1 MSRKLMVTVL
11 LALALLA
18 VMAVPAFASDH
29 LFNATNSPGADVRG
43 FTNPVAANPS
53 GMSAAMA
60 RPATVPGEGNP
71 NAGQHMVTPAVDLS
85 LVRRAFR
92 WARDADGSLRVGGDG
107 VKLPHVIGIDHRPT
121 ESRPVAFLD

>member
-29 LFNATNSPGADVRG
+29 LFNAATAPGADVRG
-43 FTNPVAANPS
+43 FTNPVATNPS
-53 GMSAAMA
+53 GMSGAMA

-71 NAGQHMVTPAVDLS
+71 NAGQHMGTPAVDLG
-85 LVRRAFR
+85 LVSVR
-92 WARDADGSLRVGGDG
+92 SGGHG
-107 VKLPHVIGIDHRPT
+107 MPMVH
-121 ESRPVAFLD
+121 